1 MGVVSTEAL
10 TYCNYNLLRV
20 FIHSCFRNKMLKPL
34 KGKNLEVLD
43 WGCLEYGE
51 AFSRQ
56 RSLVDESISGFAP
69 DRLVFV
75 EHPPVVTI
83 GRSGGKEDL
92 RVSKELL
99 HSRGVSF
106 FRTDRG
112 GMATFHGPGQ
122 MIAYPI
128 VKLKEK
134 DLHLYLKRVLNA
146 VATLLRSYG
155 LVPEFKKGEPGMWVN
170 SSKIASV
177 GIAVKK
183 WVTYHGVALNVN
195 TDLEAFDLIV
205 PCGHSD
211 EKMTSMKQE
220 LGLSLDI
227 AEVQRHFV
235 KAFARSFGYD
245 KPYAIHQKLSK
256 HPDWLIQK
264 APDIKAIESME
275 KALHKLKVATV
286 CQSAHCPNL
295 GECFALGTATFMI
308 LGTKC
313 TRRCRFCAVDKD
325 NPQEID
331 PKEPERVALAVQ
343 GLGLKYVVI
352 TSVTRDDLQDGGG
365 SQFIKT
371 IEHIRNISKP
381 IRVEVLIPDFK
392 GSLQALKQVCEA
404 RPDVLNHNIETV
416 PRLYPF
422 IRPGAEYRRS
432 LGILEYAARQGL
444 NVKSGLMLGLGETKK
459 EIIQTLKDLKL
470 VGCMYLTLGQY
481 LAPSEKHFPV
491 VRFVPPEEFD
501 ELAETARLIG
511 FSGVAAGPLVR
522 SSYRADQMFET
533 GQGISKVA

>member
-1 MGVVSTEAL
+1 MFDVHCL
-10 TYCNYNLLRV
+10 FRV
-20 FIHSCFRNKMLKPL
+20 FVLSCFRDKMLQNYKSD
-34 KGKNLEVLD
+34 NLEVID

-51 AFSRQ
+51 AFLRQ
-56 RSLVDESISGFAP
+56 KTLVKEAISESAP

-106 FRTDRG
+106 SRTDRG

-134 DLHLYLKRVLNA
+134 DLHLYLKRLLNA

-155 LVPEFKKGEPGMWVN
+155 LVPEFKKGEPGVWVN
-170 SSKIASV
+170 SSKIASI
-177 GIAVKK
+177 GIAVQK

-195 TDLEAFDLIV
+195 TDLEAFNMIV
-205 PCGHSD
+205 PCGHQE
-211 EKMTSMKQE
+211 EKMTSMEQE
-220 LGLSLDI
+220 LGFSFNL
-227 AEVQRHFV
+227 AEVKKKFTEAFG
-235 KAFARSFGYD
+235 KAFGYD
-245 KPYAIHQKLSK
+245 NICNAPKRSFK

-264 APDIKAIESME
+264 APDAGAIESME
-275 KALHKLKVATV
+275 KALEKLRLATV
-286 CQSAHCPNL
+286 CQSAQCPNL
-295 GECFALGTATFMI
+295 GECFARGTATFMI

-313 TRRCRFCAVDKD
+313 TRRCRFCAVDKGT
-325 NPQEID
+325 PQKID
-331 PKEPERVALAVQ
+331 PKEPGHVAQAVQ
-343 GLGLKYVVI
+343 MLGLKYAVI
-352 TSVTRDDLQDGGG
+352 TSVTRDDLPDGGG
-365 SQFIKT
+365 SQFIRT
-371 IEHIRNISKP
+371 IKQIRRLCPGVGIE
-381 IRVEVLIPDFK
+381 ILIPDFK
-392 GSLQALKQVCEA
+392 GLLQPLKQVCEA
-404 RPDVLNHNIETV
+404 CPDVLNHNIETA

-422 IRPGAEYRRS
+422 IRPMAKYRRS
-432 LGILEYAARQGL
+432 MGILEYAARQGL

-470 VGCMYLTLGQY
+470 AGCMYLTLGQY
-481 LAPSEKHFPV
+481 LAPSENHFSV
-491 VRFVPPEEFD
+491 ARFVPPEEFD

-533 GQGISKVA
+533 GQGMSKVA

>member
-1 MGVVSTEAL
+1 
-10 TYCNYNLLRV
+10 
-20 FIHSCFRNKMLKPL
+20 MLKTL

-56 RSLVDESISGFAP
+56 RFLVDESISGFAP

-146 VATLLRSYG
+146 VATFLRSYG
-155 LVPEFKKGEPGMWVN
+155 MVPEFKKGEPGVWVN
-170 SSKIASV
+170 SGKIASV
-177 GIAVKK
+177 GIAVQK

-195 TDLEAFDLIV
+195 TDLEAFNMIV
-205 PCGHSD
+205 PCGHKE
-211 EKMTSMKQE
+211 EKMTSMEQE
-220 LGLSLDI
+220 LGFSFNL
-227 AEVQRHFV
+227 AEVKKKFTE
-235 KAFARSFGYD
+235 AFGKTFGYD
-245 KPYAIHQKLSK
+245 NICNVQKKISK
-256 HPDWLIQK
+256 HPDWLIHT

-275 KALHKLKVATV
+275 KTLQKLHLATV
-286 CQSAHCPNL
+286 CQSAQCPNL
-295 GECFALGTATFMI
+295 GECFARGTATFMI

-313 TRRCRFCAVDKD
+313 TRRCRFCAVDKGT
-325 NPQEID
+325 PQKID
-331 PKEPERVALAVQ
+331 TEEPEHVARAVQ
-343 GLGLKYVVI
+343 MLGLKYAVI
-352 TSVTRDDLQDGGG
+352 TSVTRDDLPDGGG
-365 SQFIKT
+365 LQFIRT
-371 IEHIRNISKP
+371 IEQIRRLCPGVGIE
-381 IRVEVLIPDFK
+381 ILIPDFR
-392 GSLQALKQVCEA
+392 GLLQPLKQVFDA

-422 IRPGAEYRRS
+422 VRPIAKYRRS
-432 LGILEYAARQGL
+432 LGVLEYASRQGL
-444 NVKSGLMLGLGETKK
+444 KVKSGLMLGLGERKK
-459 EIIQTLKDLKL
+459 EIIQTLKDLKFA
-470 VGCMYLTLGQY
+470 GCMYLTIGQY
-481 LAPSEKHFPV
+481 LAPSKNHFPV
-491 VRFVPPEEFD
+491 ARFVPPEEFD

-511 FSGVAAGPLVR
+511 FSGVASGPLVR
-522 SSYRADQMFET
+522 SSYRAGQMFET
-533 GQGISKVA
+533 GQGMSKVA